1 MKCWDSRALF
11 KSTSPSPTKKKKRE
25 SFCLCILT
33 GDVLSLMK
41 PAFSLYNPRCM
52 CPLHMER
59 PGAIASGLDCQAL
72 SAEAGSQ
79 ASVCVWGLP
88 AQSWELNSGHLAVSF
103 PRGLCNLPPFLFAFV
118 GSFLG
123 SLLSPEARPVAIKW
137 SSSTAGCF
145 SGSVAAGAPR
155 AVSVSLRFDFLA
167 CLTLGVVP
175 FLLSCEEFSFLFTQ
189 S

>member
-41 PAFSLYNPRCM
+41 PTFSLYNPRCM

-79 ASVCVWGLP
+79 ASVCVWDLP

-103 PRGLCNLPPFLFAFV
+103 PRGFCNLPPFLFAFV

-123 SLLSPEARPVAIKW
+123 SLLSPEARPRPRGDQVVLLDGVLFLRER
-137 SSSTAGCF
+137 GCRCASGGF
-145 SGSVAAGAPR
+145 S
-155 AVSVSLRFDFLA
+155 
-167 CLTLGVVP
+167 
-175 FLLSCEEFSFLFTQ
+175 EFTV
-189 S
+189 